1 MDNVLIVSSTGKGRD
16 FLCEMVQ
23 MGAGSEIRAANSGAE
38 ARRML
43 LEQDYDIVLINAP
56 LQDEYG
62 HELSL
67 IAATET
73 YAGIILICKGE
84 HADEVS
90 AKVEDAGV
98 LVLPKPLSRPMF
110 FQALKMVSTLR
121 RRMYGLHKENLKL
134 HQKIEEIRL
143 VDRAK
148 CVLMQ
153 YLSMTE
159 PEAHRYLEKQAMNLR
174 VSRAEV
180 AQSVLRTYEA

>member
-1 MDNVLIVSSTGKGRD
+1 M
-16 FLCEMVQ
+16 
-23 MGAGSEIRAANSGAE
+23 
-38 ARRML
+38 
-43 LEQDYDIVLINAP
+43 
-56 LQDEYG
+56 
-62 HELSL
+62 
-67 IAATET
+67 
-73 YAGIILICKGE
+73 
-84 HADEVS
+84 
-90 AKVEDAGV
+90 EDAGV

-110 FQALKMVSTLR
+110 FQALKMVSALR

-174 VSRAEV
+174 ASRAEV